1 MNENYSIS
9 EEVEEVLPS
18 FFWTIASSEGHQ
30 LINKDELVRIIKFD
44 EMTKNHTELYRKQV
58 PISKALADNTKLMM
72 PGITASAL
80 MDGQGKQVAN
90 ILKPTYWLAVD
101 IDKIPDEKMQEVIAK
116 ADKDPYVMAR
126 YVTASGHGLR
136 ILARYKPF
144 DDPEVTAVELFDV
157 VVRKAMDYF
166 SILLGVPADEKCC
179 DITRMCGLAHD
190 PTAYFCWNSKP
201 FELESKDIKRLY
213 FKKSMAEKYERR
225 SSRRR
230 KPSQKMVSLAKH
242 IPTIDEA
249 AASIEKLLETWGKA
263 FEPSR
268 HNDYVYNF
276 GLTCLKYDIDQKEA
290 TDYADQHFSA
300 QYPKTV
306 SVMNQA
312 YKHQE
317 QRGTWQ
323 FMRKGESYG
332 KKPSIKMLKQWL
344 SMRYEFHRNEVT
356 GNYEVCSRDV
366 LKGKFHSWTRMDDN
380 IENSLWIEME
390 EDGLQT
396 LLPRLHSLI
405 NSDFSEKYN
414 PLLDYLTALPAWDG
428 KTDYIQ
434 MLADRIHIADT
445 DGAHHTQEDFR
456 YFFKKWFVAMVV
468 TWVTDTVVG
477 QTILIFVGKGGLFKT
492 TFFDK
497 LLPKILHDY
506 FINEST
512 ASYTDKDFMEAMA
525 SKALMCLDEFET
537 AFGKNL
543 SAFKS
548 CVTKLFFSIRRPYD
562 KYRTELPHR
571 AAMCGT
577 SNSVQIISEE
587 ENRRYSP
594 WLIES
599 IDSPI
604 DHPIDYQHV
613 YAQAVALGKE
623 VMERQR
629 KHEDGW
635 VFWLTT
641 EDIEVMREHNKMFM
655 ISNYMEDQILRY
667 YRVPGK
673 YPAASG
679 FREKAQIERHGLVRD
694 REGGGRD
701 EHRCHRIAIGMGGRP
716 ELTGLRP
723 VSDLLF
729 AVSILF
735 FPKTKILIISNPS
748 THHIECKTNQKS
760 DIIPSRR

>member
-1 MNENYSIS
+1 MNDNYSIS
-9 EEVEEVLPS
+9 EEVEEVMPS

-116 ADKDPYVMAR
+116 TDKDPYVMAR

-201 FELESKDIKRLY
+201 FELDTKDIKRLY

-230 KPSQKMVSLAKH
+230 KPSQKMVSLATH
-242 IPTIDEA
+242 IPTIGEA
-249 AASIEKLLETWGKA
+249 APAIGKLLETWGKA
-263 FEPSR
+263 FEPNR

-332 KKPSIKMLKQWL
+332 KKPSMKMLKQWL

-356 GNYEVCSRDV
+356 GYYEVCSRDV
-366 LKGKFHSWTRMDDN
+366 LKGKFHHWTRMDDN

-497 LLPKILHDY
+497 LLPKVLHDY

-673 YPAASG
+673 DVEARYIKFRYSSEILERIGGCPALSRYIYQQNLASTLLRLG
-679 FREKAQIERHGLVRD
+679 FERKR
-694 REGGGRD
+694 RSK
-701 EHRCHRIAIGMGGRP
+701 GMGWFVIEKEVG
-716 ELTGLRP
+716 EMNTDAI
-723 VSDLLF
+723 VS
-729 AVSILF
+729 
-735 FPKTKILIISNPS
+735 PS
-748 THHIECKTNQKS
+748 EWEEDQN
-760 DIIPSRR
+760 

>member
-1 MNENYSIS
+1 MNENYSINK
-9 EEVEEVLPS
+9 EVEEVMPS

-276 GLTCLKYDIDQKEA
+276 GLTCLKYNIDQKEA

-332 KKPSIKMLKQWL
+332 KKPSMKMLKQWL

-356 GNYEVCSRDV
+356 GYYEVCSRDV
-366 LKGKFHSWTRMDDN
+366 IKGKFHHWTRMDDN

-396 LLPRLHSLI
+396 QQPRLHSLI

-468 TWVTDTVVG
+468 TWVTDTVVD

-667 YRVPGK
+667 YRVPDKDVEARYIKFRYSSEILERIGGC
-673 YPAASG
+673 PALSRYIYQQNLASTLLRLG
-679 FREKAQIERHGLVRD
+679 FERKR
-694 REGGGRD
+694 RSK
-701 EHRCHRIAIGMGGRP
+701 GMGWFVIEKEVG
-716 ELTGLRP
+716 EMNTDAI
-723 VSDLLF
+723 VS
-729 AVSILF
+729 
-735 FPKTKILIISNPS
+735 PS
-748 THHIECKTNQKS
+748 EWEDDRN
-760 DIIPSRR
+760 

>member
-1 MNENYSIS
+1 MNENYSINK
-9 EEVEEVLPS
+9 EVEEVLPS

-201 FELESKDIKRLY
+201 FELDTKDIKRLY

-263 FEPSR
+263 FEPNR

-276 GLTCLKYDIDQKEA
+276 GLTCLKYNIDQKEA

-332 KKPSIKMLKQWL
+332 KKPSMKMLKQWL

-356 GNYEVCSRDV
+356 GYYEVCSRDV
-366 LKGKFHSWTRMDDN
+366 LKGKFHRWTRMDDN

-445 DGAHHTQEDFR
+445 DSAHHTQEDFR

-548 CVTKLFFSIRRPYD
+548 CVTKLYFSIRRPYD

-673 YPAASG
+673 DVEARYIKFRYSSEILERIGGCPALSRYIYQQNLASTLLRLG
-679 FREKAQIERHGLVRD
+679 FERKR
-694 REGGGRD
+694 RSK
-701 EHRCHRIAIGMGGRP
+701 GMGWFVIEKEVG
-716 ELTGLRP
+716 EMNTDAI
-723 VSDLLF
+723 VS
-729 AVSILF
+729 
-735 FPKTKILIISNPS
+735 PS
-748 THHIECKTNQKS
+748 EWEDDRN
-760 DIIPSRR
+760 

>member
-1 MNENYSIS
+1 MNENYSINK
-9 EEVEEVLPS
+9 EVEEVMPS

-72 PGITASAL
+72 PGITASVL

-201 FELESKDIKRLY
+201 FELDTKDIKRLY
-213 FKKSMAEKYERR
+213 LKKSMAEKYERR

-263 FEPSR
+263 FEPNR

-276 GLTCLKYDIDQKEA
+276 GLTCLKYNIDQKEA

-317 QRGTWQ
+317 QRGSWQ

-332 KKPSIKMLKQWL
+332 KKPSMKMLKQWL

-356 GNYEVCSRDV
+356 GYYEVCSRDV
-366 LKGKFHSWTRMDDN
+366 LKGKFHHWTRMDDN

-497 LLPKILHDY
+497 LLPRLLHDY

-673 YPAASG
+673 DVEARYIKFRYSSEILERIGGCPALSRYIYQQNLASTLLRLG
-679 FREKAQIERHGLVRD
+679 FERKR
-694 REGGGRD
+694 RSK
-701 EHRCHRIAIGMGGRP
+701 GMGWFVIEKEVG
-716 ELTGLRP
+716 EMNTDAI
-723 VSDLLF
+723 VS
-729 AVSILF
+729 
-735 FPKTKILIISNPS
+735 PS
-748 THHIECKTNQKS
+748 EWEDDQN
-760 DIIPSRR
+760 

>member
-1 MNENYSIS
+1 MNENYSINK
-9 EEVEEVLPS
+9 EVEEVLPS

-116 ADKDPYVMAR
+116 ADKNPYVMAR

-190 PTAYFCWNSKP
+190 PTAYFCWDSKP
-201 FELESKDIKRLY
+201 FELDTKDIKRLY

-249 AASIEKLLETWGKA
+249 APAIEKLMETWGKT

-276 GLTCLKYDIDQKEA
+276 GLTCLKYNIDQKEA

-332 KKPSIKMLKQWL
+332 KKPSMKMLKQWL

-356 GNYEVCSRDV
+356 GYYEVCSRNV
-366 LKGKFHSWTRMDDN
+366 LKGKFHHWTRMDDN

-396 LLPRLHSLI
+396 QQPRLHSLI

-673 YPAASG
+673 DVEARYIKFRYSSEILERIGGCPALSRYIYQQNLASTLLRLG
-679 FREKAQIERHGLVRD
+679 FERKR
-694 REGGGRD
+694 RSK
-701 EHRCHRIAIGMGGRP
+701 GMGWFVIEKEVG
-716 ELTGLRP
+716 EMNTDAI
-723 VSDLLF
+723 VS
-729 AVSILF
+729 
-735 FPKTKILIISNPS
+735 PS
-748 THHIECKTNQKS
+748 EWEDDRN
-760 DIIPSRR
+760 

>member
-9 EEVEEVLPS
+9 KEVEEVMPS

-332 KKPSIKMLKQWL
+332 KKPSMKMLKQWL

-356 GNYEVCSRDV
+356 GYYEVCSRDV
-366 LKGKFHSWTRMDDN
+366 LKGKFHHWTRMDDN

-396 LLPRLHSLI
+396 QLPRLHSLI

-434 MLADRIHIADT
+434 MLADRIHIANT

-594 WLIES
+594 WLIKS

-673 YPAASG
+673 DVEARYIKFRYSSEILERIGGCPALSRYIYQQNLASTLLRLG
-679 FREKAQIERHGLVRD
+679 FERKR
-694 REGGGRD
+694 RSK
-701 EHRCHRIAIGMGGRP
+701 GMGWFVIEKEVG
-716 ELTGLRP
+716 EMNTDAI
-723 VSDLLF
+723 VS
-729 AVSILF
+729 
-735 FPKTKILIISNPS
+735 PS
-748 THHIECKTNQKS
+748 EWEDDRN
-760 DIIPSRR
+760 

>member
-126 YVTASGHGLR
+126 YVTASGQGLR

-356 GNYEVCSRDV
+356 GYYEVCSRDV

-667 YRVPGK
+667 YRVPDKDVEARYIKFRYSSEILERIGGC
-673 YPAASG
+673 PALSRYIYQQNLASTLLRLG
-679 FREKAQIERHGLVRD
+679 FERKR
-694 REGGGRD
+694 RSK
-701 EHRCHRIAIGMGGRP
+701 GMGWFVIEKEVG
-716 ELTGLRP
+716 EMNTDAI
-723 VSDLLF
+723 VS
-729 AVSILF
+729 
-735 FPKTKILIISNPS
+735 PS
-748 THHIECKTNQKS
+748 EWEDDRN
-760 DIIPSRR
+760 

>member
-1 MNENYSIS
+1 
-9 EEVEEVLPS
+9 
-18 FFWTIASSEGHQ
+18 
-30 LINKDELVRIIKFD
+30 
-44 EMTKNHTELYRKQV
+44 
-58 PISKALADNTKLMM
+58 
-72 PGITASAL
+72 
-80 MDGQGKQVAN
+80 
-90 ILKPTYWLAVD
+90 
-101 IDKIPDEKMQEVIAK
+101 MQEVITK
-116 ADKDPYVMAR
+116 VDKDPYVMAR

-323 FMRKGESYG
+323 FMRKGDSYG
-332 KKPSIKMLKQWL
+332 KKPSMKMLKQWL

-356 GNYEVCSRDV
+356 GYYEVCSRDV
-366 LKGKFHSWTRMDDN
+366 LKGKFHHWTRMDDN

-396 LLPRLHSLI
+396 HQPRLHSLI

-434 MLADRIHIADT
+434 MLADRIHIANT

-673 YPAASG
+673 DVEARYIKFRYSSEILERIGGCPALSRYIYQQNLASTLLRLG
-679 FREKAQIERHGLVRD
+679 FERKR
-694 REGGGRD
+694 RSK
-701 EHRCHRIAIGMGGRP
+701 GMGWFVIEKEVG
-716 ELTGLRP
+716 EMNTDAI
-723 VSDLLF
+723 VS
-729 AVSILF
+729 
-735 FPKTKILIISNPS
+735 PS
-748 THHIECKTNQKS
+748 EWEDDRN
-760 DIIPSRR
+760 

>member
-1 MNENYSIS
+1 MNTNNSTS

-101 IDKIPDEKMQEVIAK
+101 IDKIPDEKMLEVIAK

-201 FELESKDIKRLY
+201 FELDTKDIKRLY

-249 AASIEKLLETWGKA
+249 APAIEKLMETWGKA
-263 FEPSR
+263 FEPNR

-332 KKPSIKMLKQWL
+332 KKPSMKMLKQWL

-356 GNYEVCSRDV
+356 GYYEVCSRDV
-366 LKGKFHSWTRMDDN
+366 IKGKFHHWTRMDDN

-396 LLPRLHSLI
+396 QQPRLHSLI

-414 PLLDYLTALPAWDG
+414 PLLDFLTSLPEWDG

-445 DGAHHTQEDFR
+445 DSAHHTQEDFR

-673 YPAASG
+673 DVEARYIKFRYSSEILERIGGCPALSRYIYQQNLASTLLRLG
-679 FREKAQIERHGLVRD
+679 FERKR
-694 REGGGRD
+694 RSK
-701 EHRCHRIAIGMGGRP
+701 GMGWFVIEKEVG
-716 ELTGLRP
+716 EMNTDAI
-723 VSDLLF
+723 VS
-729 AVSILF
+729 
-735 FPKTKILIISNPS
+735 PS
-748 THHIECKTNQKS
+748 EWEDDRN
-760 DIIPSRR
+760 

>member
-1 MNENYSIS
+1 MNTNNSTS
-9 EEVEEVLPS
+9 EEVEVVLPS

-249 AASIEKLLETWGKA
+249 APAIEKLLETWGKA

-332 KKPSIKMLKQWL
+332 KKPSMKMLKQWL
-344 SMRYEFHRNEVT
+344 SMRYKFHRNEVT
-356 GNYEVCSRDV
+356 GYYEVCSRDV
-366 LKGKFHSWTRMDDN
+366 IKGKFHRWTRMDDN

-396 LLPRLHSLI
+396 QQPRLHSLI

-434 MLADRIHIADT
+434 MLADRIHIANT

-497 LLPKILHDY
+497 LLPKILHEY

-673 YPAASG
+673 DVEARYIKFRYSSEILERIGGCPALSRYIYQQNLASTLLRLG
-679 FREKAQIERHGLVRD
+679 FERKR
-694 REGGGRD
+694 RSK
-701 EHRCHRIAIGMGGRP
+701 GMGWFVIEKEVG
-716 ELTGLRP
+716 EMNTDAI
-723 VSDLLF
+723 VS
-729 AVSILF
+729 
-735 FPKTKILIISNPS
+735 PS
-748 THHIECKTNQKS
+748 EWEDDRN
-760 DIIPSRR
+760 

>member
-9 EEVEEVLPS
+9 EEVEEVMPS

-101 IDKIPDEKMQEVIAK
+101 IDKIPEEKMQEVITK

-332 KKPSIKMLKQWL
+332 KKPSMKMLKQWL

-356 GNYEVCSRDV
+356 GYYEVCSRDV
-366 LKGKFHSWTRMDDN
+366 LKGKFHHWTRMDDN

-396 LLPRLHSLI
+396 QLPRLHSLI

-414 PLLDYLTALPAWDG
+414 PLLDYLTALPTWDG

-434 MLADRIHIADT
+434 MLADRIHIANT

-594 WLIES
+594 WLIKS

-673 YPAASG
+673 DVEARYIKFRYSSEILERIGGCPALSRYIYQQNLASTLLRLG
-679 FREKAQIERHGLVRD
+679 FERKR
-694 REGGGRD
+694 RSK
-701 EHRCHRIAIGMGGRP
+701 GMGWFVIEKEVG
-716 ELTGLRP
+716 EMNTDAI
-723 VSDLLF
+723 VS
-729 AVSILF
+729 
-735 FPKTKILIISNPS
+735 PS
-748 THHIECKTNQKS
+748 EWEDDRN
-760 DIIPSRR
+760 

>member
-9 EEVEEVLPS
+9 EEVEEVMPS

-101 IDKIPDEKMQEVIAK
+101 IDKIPEEKMQEVITK

-144 DDPEVTAVELFDV
+144 DDPEVTAVELFGV

-332 KKPSIKMLKQWL
+332 KKPSMKMLKQWL

-356 GNYEVCSRDV
+356 GYYEVCSRDV

-396 LLPRLHSLI
+396 QLPRLHSLI

-434 MLADRIHIADT
+434 MLADRIHIANT

-613 YAQAVALGKE
+613 YAQAVALGQE

-641 EDIEVMREHNKMFM
+641 PDIEVMREHNKMFM

-673 YPAASG
+673 DVEARYIKFRYSSEILERIGGCPALSRYIYQQNLASTLLRLG
-679 FREKAQIERHGLVRD
+679 FERKR
-694 REGGGRD
+694 RSK
-701 EHRCHRIAIGMGGRP
+701 GMGWFVIEKEVG
-716 ELTGLRP
+716 EMNTDAI
-723 VSDLLF
+723 VS
-729 AVSILF
+729 
-735 FPKTKILIISNPS
+735 PS
-748 THHIECKTNQKS
+748 EWEDDQN
-760 DIIPSRR
+760 

>member
-9 EEVEEVLPS
+9 KEVEEVMPS

-101 IDKIPDEKMQEVIAK
+101 IDKIPEEKMQEVITK

-144 DDPEVTAVELFDV
+144 DDPEVTAVELFGV

-323 FMRKGESYG
+323 VMRKGESYG
-332 KKPSIKMLKQWL
+332 KKPSMKMLKQWL

-356 GNYEVCSRDV
+356 GYYEVCSRDV

-396 LLPRLHSLI
+396 QLPRLHSLI

-414 PLLDYLTALPAWDG
+414 PLLDYLTALPTWDG

-434 MLADRIHIADT
+434 MLADRIHIANT

-673 YPAASG
+673 DVEARYIKFRYSSEILERIGGCPALSRYIYQQNLASTLLRLG
-679 FREKAQIERHGLVRD
+679 FERKR
-694 REGGGRD
+694 RSK
-701 EHRCHRIAIGMGGRP
+701 GMGWFVIEKEVG
-716 ELTGLRP
+716 EMNTDAI
-723 VSDLLF
+723 VS
-729 AVSILF
+729 
-735 FPKTKILIISNPS
+735 PS
-748 THHIECKTNQKS
+748 EWEDDRN
-760 DIIPSRR
+760 

>member
-1 MNENYSIS
+1 MNTNNSTS

-101 IDKIPDEKMQEVIAK
+101 IDKIPDEKMQEVITK

-166 SILLGVPADEKCC
+166 SILLGVPADEKCS

-249 AASIEKLLETWGKA
+249 APAIEKLLETWGKA

-332 KKPSIKMLKQWL
+332 KKPSMKMLKQWL

-356 GNYEVCSRDV
+356 GYYEVCSRDV
-366 LKGKFHSWTRMDDN
+366 IKGKFHHWTRMDDN

-396 LLPRLHSLI
+396 QQPRLHSLI

-414 PLLDYLTALPAWDG
+414 PLLDFLTSLPEWDG

-434 MLADRIHIADT
+434 MLADRIHIANT

-497 LLPKILHDY
+497 LLPKVLHDY

-673 YPAASG
+673 DVEARYIKFRYSSEILERIGGCPALSRYIYQQNLASTLLRLG
-679 FREKAQIERHGLVRD
+679 FERKR
-694 REGGGRD
+694 RSK
-701 EHRCHRIAIGMGGRP
+701 GMGWFVIEKEVG
-716 ELTGLRP
+716 EMNTDAI
-723 VSDLLF
+723 VS
-729 AVSILF
+729 
-735 FPKTKILIISNPS
+735 PS
-748 THHIECKTNQKS
+748 EWEDDRN
-760 DIIPSRR
+760 

>member
-166 SILLGVPADEKCC
+166 SILLGVPADEKCS

-230 KPSQKMVSLAKH
+230 KPSQKMVSLAKQ

-249 AASIEKLLETWGKA
+249 AASIEKLLESWGKA

-332 KKPSIKMLKQWL
+332 KKPSMKMLKQWL

-356 GNYEVCSRDV
+356 GYYEVCSRDV
-366 LKGKFHSWTRMDDN
+366 LKGKFHRWTRMDDN

-396 LLPRLHSLI
+396 QQPRLHSLI

-445 DGAHHTQEDFR
+445 DSAHHTQEDFR

-497 LLPKILHDY
+497 LLPKVLHDY

-673 YPAASG
+673 DVEARYIKFRYSSEILERIGGCPALSRYIYQQNLASTLLRLG
-679 FREKAQIERHGLVRD
+679 FERKR
-694 REGGGRD
+694 RSK
-701 EHRCHRIAIGMGGRP
+701 GMGWFVIEKEVG
-716 ELTGLRP
+716 EMNTDAI
-723 VSDLLF
+723 VS
-729 AVSILF
+729 
-735 FPKTKILIISNPS
+735 PS
-748 THHIECKTNQKS
+748 EWEDDRN
-760 DIIPSRR
+760 

>member
-1 MNENYSIS
+1 MNDNYSIS
-9 EEVEEVLPS
+9 EEVEEVMPS

-201 FELESKDIKRLY
+201 FELDTKDIKRLY

-249 AASIEKLLETWGKA
+249 APAIETLLETWGKA
-263 FEPSR
+263 FEPNR

-332 KKPSIKMLKQWL
+332 KKPSMKMLKQWL

-356 GNYEVCSRDV
+356 GYYEVCSRDV
-366 LKGKFHSWTRMDDN
+366 LKGKFHHWTRMDDN

-497 LLPKILHDY
+497 LLPKVLHDY

-673 YPAASG
+673 DVEARYIKFRYSSEILERIGGCPALSRYIYQQNLASTLLRLG
-679 FREKAQIERHGLVRD
+679 FERKR
-694 REGGGRD
+694 RSK
-701 EHRCHRIAIGMGGRP
+701 GMGWFVIEKEVG
-716 ELTGLRP
+716 EMNTDAI
-723 VSDLLF
+723 VS
-729 AVSILF
+729 
-735 FPKTKILIISNPS
+735 PS
-748 THHIECKTNQKS
+748 EWEEDQN
-760 DIIPSRR
+760 

>member
-1 MNENYSIS
+1 MNDNYSIS

-30 LINKDELVRIIKFD
+30 LISKDELVRIIKFD

-101 IDKIPDEKMQEVIAK
+101 IDKIPDEKIQEVIAK
-116 ADKDPYVMAR
+116 TDKDSYVMAR

-190 PTAYFCWNSKP
+190 PTAYFCWDSQP
-201 FELESKDIKRLY
+201 FELDTKDIKRLY

-225 SSRRR
+225 SSRCR

-263 FEPSR
+263 FEPNR

-276 GLTCLKYDIDQKEA
+276 GLTCLKYNIDQKEA

-356 GNYEVCSRDV
+356 GYYEVCSRDV
-366 LKGKFHSWTRMDDN
+366 LKGKFHHWTRMDDN

-396 LLPRLHSLI
+396 QQPRLHSLI

-673 YPAASG
+673 DVEARYIKFRYSSEILERIGGCPALSRYIYQQNLASTLLRLG
-679 FREKAQIERHGLVRD
+679 FERKR
-694 REGGGRD
+694 RSK
-701 EHRCHRIAIGMGGRP
+701 GMGWFVIEKEVG
-716 ELTGLRP
+716 EMNTDAI
-723 VSDLLF
+723 VS
-729 AVSILF
+729 
-735 FPKTKILIISNPS
+735 PS
-748 THHIECKTNQKS
+748 EWEDDRN
-760 DIIPSRR
+760 

>member
-9 EEVEEVLPS
+9 EEVEEVMPS

-356 GNYEVCSRDV
+356 GYYEVCSRDV
-366 LKGKFHSWTRMDDN
+366 IKGKFHHWTRMDDN

-396 LLPRLHSLI
+396 QQPRLHSLI

-512 ASYTDKDFMEAMA
+512 ASYSDKDFMEAMA

-667 YRVPGK
+667 YRVPDKDVEARYIKFRYSSEILERIGGC
-673 YPAASG
+673 PALSRYIYQQNLASTLLRLG
-679 FREKAQIERHGLVRD
+679 FERKR
-694 REGGGRD
+694 RSK
-701 EHRCHRIAIGMGGRP
+701 GMGWFVIEKEVG
-716 ELTGLRP
+716 EMNTDAI
-723 VSDLLF
+723 VS
-729 AVSILF
+729 
-735 FPKTKILIISNPS
+735 PS
-748 THHIECKTNQKS
+748 EWEDDRN
-760 DIIPSRR
+760 

>member
-9 EEVEEVLPS
+9 EEVEEVMPS

-101 IDKIPDEKMQEVIAK
+101 IDKIPEEKMQEVITK

-144 DDPEVTAVELFDV
+144 DDPEVTAVELFGV

-332 KKPSIKMLKQWL
+332 KKPSMKMLKQWL

-356 GNYEVCSRDV
+356 GYYEVCSRDV
-366 LKGKFHSWTRMDDN
+366 LKGKFHHWTRMDDN

-396 LLPRLHSLI
+396 QQPRLHSLI

-414 PLLDYLTALPAWDG
+414 PLLDYLTALPTWDG

-434 MLADRIHIADT
+434 MLADRIHIANT

-673 YPAASG
+673 DVEARYIKFRYSSEILERIGGCPALSRYIYQQNLASTLLRLG
-679 FREKAQIERHGLVRD
+679 FERKR
-694 REGGGRD
+694 RSK
-701 EHRCHRIAIGMGGRP
+701 GMGWFVIEKEVG
-716 ELTGLRP
+716 EMNTDAI
-723 VSDLLF
+723 VS
-729 AVSILF
+729 
-735 FPKTKILIISNPS
+735 PS
-748 THHIECKTNQKS
+748 EWEDDRN
-760 DIIPSRR
+760 

>member
-1 MNENYSIS
+1 MNDNYSIS
-9 EEVEEVLPS
+9 EEVEEVMPS

-116 ADKDPYVMAR
+116 TDKDPYVMAR

-201 FELESKDIKRLY
+201 FELDTKDIKRLY

-249 AASIEKLLETWGKA
+249 APAIEKLLETWGKA
-263 FEPSR
+263 FEPNR

-332 KKPSIKMLKQWL
+332 KKPSMKMLKQWL

-356 GNYEVCSRDV
+356 GYYEVCSRDV
-366 LKGKFHSWTRMDDN
+366 LKGKFHRWTRMDDN

-497 LLPKILHDY
+497 LLPKVLHDY

-562 KYRTELPHR
+562 KYRSEMPHR
-571 AAMCGT
+571 GSLCGT
-577 SNSVQIISEE
+577 TNNQQFITDE

-673 YPAASG
+673 DVEARYIKFRYSSEILERIGGCPALSRYIYQQNLASTLLRLG
-679 FREKAQIERHGLVRD
+679 FERKR
-694 REGGGRD
+694 RSK
-701 EHRCHRIAIGMGGRP
+701 GMGWFVIEKEVG
-716 ELTGLRP
+716 EMNTDAI
-723 VSDLLF
+723 VS
-729 AVSILF
+729 
-735 FPKTKILIISNPS
+735 PS
-748 THHIECKTNQKS
+748 EWEN
-760 DIIPSRR
+760 DPN

>member
-1 MNENYSIS
+1 MNENYSINK
-9 EEVEEVLPS
+9 EVEEVMPS

-116 ADKDPYVMAR
+116 ADKAPYVMAR

-356 GNYEVCSRDV
+356 GYYEVCSRDV
-366 LKGKFHSWTRMDDN
+366 IKGKFHHWTRMDDN

-396 LLPRLHSLI
+396 QQPRLHSLI

-414 PLLDYLTALPAWDG
+414 PLLDFLTSLPEWDG
-428 KTDYIQ
+428 KTDYIE
-434 MLADRIHIADT
+434 MLDDRIHIADT

-667 YRVPGK
+667 YRVPDKDVEARYIKFRYSSEILERIGGC
-673 YPAASG
+673 PALSRYIYQQNLASTLLRLG
-679 FREKAQIERHGLVRD
+679 FERKR
-694 REGGGRD
+694 RSK
-701 EHRCHRIAIGMGGRP
+701 GMGWFVIEKEVG
-716 ELTGLRP
+716 EMNTDAI
-723 VSDLLF
+723 VS
-729 AVSILF
+729 
-735 FPKTKILIISNPS
+735 PS
-748 THHIECKTNQKS
+748 EWEDDRN
-760 DIIPSRR
+760 

>member
-9 EEVEEVLPS
+9 EEVEEVMPS

-101 IDKIPDEKMQEVIAK
+101 IDKIPEEKMQEVITK
-116 ADKDPYVMAR
+116 VDKDPYVMAR

-249 AASIEKLLETWGKA
+249 APAIEKLLETWGKA

-332 KKPSIKMLKQWL
+332 KKPSMKMLKQWL

-356 GNYEVCSRDV
+356 GYYEVCSRDV
-366 LKGKFHSWTRMDDN
+366 LKGKFHHWTRMDDN

-396 LLPRLHSLI
+396 QQPRLHSLI

-414 PLLDYLTALPAWDG
+414 PLLDYLTALPTWDG

-434 MLADRIHIADT
+434 MLADRIHIANT

-594 WLIES
+594 WLIKS

-673 YPAASG
+673 DVEARYIKFRYSSEILERIGGCPALSRYIYQQNLASTLLRLG
-679 FREKAQIERHGLVRD
+679 FERKR
-694 REGGGRD
+694 RSK
-701 EHRCHRIAIGMGGRP
+701 GMGWFVIEKEVG
-716 ELTGLRP
+716 EMNTDAI
-723 VSDLLF
+723 VS
-729 AVSILF
+729 
-735 FPKTKILIISNPS
+735 PS
-748 THHIECKTNQKS
+748 EWEDDRN
-760 DIIPSRR
+760 

>member
-1 MNENYSIS
+1 MNTNNSIS

-213 FKKSMAEKYERR
+213 LKKSMAEKYERR

-249 AASIEKLLETWGKA
+249 APAIEKLLETWGKA

-332 KKPSIKMLKQWL
+332 KKPSMKMLKQWL

-356 GNYEVCSRDV
+356 GYYEVCSRDV
-366 LKGKFHSWTRMDDN
+366 IKGKFHRWTRMDDN

-396 LLPRLHSLI
+396 QQPRLHSLI

-497 LLPKILHDY
+497 LLPKVLHDY

-613 YAQAVALGKE
+613 YAQAVALGKD

-673 YPAASG
+673 DVEARYIKFRYSSEILERIGGCPALSRYIYQQNLASTLLRLG
-679 FREKAQIERHGLVRD
+679 FERKR
-694 REGGGRD
+694 RSK
-701 EHRCHRIAIGMGGRP
+701 GMGWFVIEKEVG
-716 ELTGLRP
+716 EMNTDAI
-723 VSDLLF
+723 VS
-729 AVSILF
+729 
-735 FPKTKILIISNPS
+735 PS
-748 THHIECKTNQKS
+748 EWEDDRN
-760 DIIPSRR
+760 

>member
-1 MNENYSIS
+1 MNENYSINK
-9 EEVEEVLPS
+9 EVEEVLPS

-101 IDKIPDEKMQEVIAK
+101 IDKIPDEKIQEVIAK

-249 AASIEKLLETWGKA
+249 APAIEKLMESWGKA

-276 GLTCLKYDIDQKEA
+276 GLTCLKYNIDQKEA

-332 KKPSIKMLKQWL
+332 KKPSMKMLKQWL

-356 GNYEVCSRDV
+356 GYYEVCSRDV
-366 LKGKFHSWTRMDDN
+366 LKGKFHHWTRMDDN
-380 IENSLWIEME
+380 IENTLWIEME

-396 LLPRLHSLI
+396 QQPRLHSLI

-414 PLLDYLTALPAWDG
+414 PLLDFLTALPAWDG

-673 YPAASG
+673 DVEARYIKFRYSSEILERIGGCPALSRYIYQQNLASTLLRLG
-679 FREKAQIERHGLVRD
+679 FERKR
-694 REGGGRD
+694 RSK
-701 EHRCHRIAIGMGGRP
+701 GMGWFVIEKEVG
-716 ELTGLRP
+716 EMNTDAI
-723 VSDLLF
+723 VS
-729 AVSILF
+729 
-735 FPKTKILIISNPS
+735 PS
-748 THHIECKTNQKS
+748 EWEDDRN
-760 DIIPSRR
+760 

>member
-1 MNENYSIS
+1 MNTNNSTS

-116 ADKDPYVMAR
+116 ADNDPYVMVR

-213 FKKSMAEKYERR
+213 LKKSMAEKYERR

-249 AASIEKLLETWGKA
+249 APAIEKLLETWGKA

-332 KKPSIKMLKQWL
+332 KKPSMKMLKQWL
-344 SMRYEFHRNEVT
+344 SMRYKFHRNEVT
-356 GNYEVCSRDV
+356 GYYEVCSRDV
-366 LKGKFHSWTRMDDN
+366 IKGKFHRWTRMDDN

-396 LLPRLHSLI
+396 QQPRLHSLI

-673 YPAASG
+673 DVEARYIKFRYSSEILERIGGCPALSRYIYQQNLASTLLRLG
-679 FREKAQIERHGLVRD
+679 FERKR
-694 REGGGRD
+694 RSK
-701 EHRCHRIAIGMGGRP
+701 GMGWFVIEKEVG
-716 ELTGLRP
+716 EMNTDAI
-723 VSDLLF
+723 VS
-729 AVSILF
+729 
-735 FPKTKILIISNPS
+735 PS
-748 THHIECKTNQKS
+748 EWEDDRN
-760 DIIPSRR
+760 

>member
-1 MNENYSIS
+1 MNENYSINK
-9 EEVEEVLPS
+9 EVEEVMPS

-332 KKPSIKMLKQWL
+332 KKPSMKMLKQWL

-356 GNYEVCSRDV
+356 GYYEVCSRDV
-366 LKGKFHSWTRMDDN
+366 LKGKFHHWTRMDDN

-396 LLPRLHSLI
+396 QQPKLHSLI

-667 YRVPGK
+667 YRVPDKDVEARYIKFRYSSEILERIGGC
-673 YPAASG
+673 PALSRYIYQQNLASTLLRLG
-679 FREKAQIERHGLVRD
+679 FERKR
-694 REGGGRD
+694 RSK
-701 EHRCHRIAIGMGGRP
+701 GMGWFVIEKEVG
-716 ELTGLRP
+716 EMNTDAI
-723 VSDLLF
+723 VS
-729 AVSILF
+729 
-735 FPKTKILIISNPS
+735 PS
-748 THHIECKTNQKS
+748 EWEDDRN
-760 DIIPSRR
+760 

>member
-9 EEVEEVLPS
+9 KEVEEVMPS

-332 KKPSIKMLKQWL
+332 KKPSMKMLKQWL

-356 GNYEVCSRDV
+356 GYYEVCSRDV
-366 LKGKFHSWTRMDDN
+366 IKGKFHHWTRMDDN

-396 LLPRLHSLI
+396 QQPRLHSLI

-673 YPAASG
+673 DVEARYIKFRYSSEILERIGGCPALSRYIYQQNLASTLLRLG
-679 FREKAQIERHGLVRD
+679 FERKR
-694 REGGGRD
+694 RSK
-701 EHRCHRIAIGMGGRP
+701 GMGWFVIEKEVG
-716 ELTGLRP
+716 EMNTDAI
-723 VSDLLF
+723 VSPSEWEDDL
-729 AVSILF
+729 
-735 FPKTKILIISNPS
+735 N
-748 THHIECKTNQKS
+748 
-760 DIIPSRR
+760 

>member
-9 EEVEEVLPS
+9 EEVEEVMPS

-101 IDKIPDEKMQEVIAK
+101 IDKIPEEKMQEVITK
-116 ADKDPYVMAR
+116 VDKDPYVMAR

-249 AASIEKLLETWGKA
+249 APAIEKLLETWGKA

-332 KKPSIKMLKQWL
+332 KKPSMKMLKQWL

-356 GNYEVCSRDV
+356 GYYEVCSRDV
-366 LKGKFHSWTRMDDN
+366 LKGKFHHWTRMDDN

-396 LLPRLHSLI
+396 QLPRLHSLI

-434 MLADRIHIADT
+434 MLADRIHIANT

-673 YPAASG
+673 DVEARYIKFRYSSEILERIGGCPALSRYIYQQNLASTLLRLG
-679 FREKAQIERHGLVRD
+679 FERKR
-694 REGGGRD
+694 RSK
-701 EHRCHRIAIGMGGRP
+701 GMGWFVIEKEVG
-716 ELTGLRP
+716 EMNTDAI
-723 VSDLLF
+723 VS
-729 AVSILF
+729 
-735 FPKTKILIISNPS
+735 PS
-748 THHIECKTNQKS
+748 EWEDDRN
-760 DIIPSRR
+760 

>member
-1 MNENYSIS
+1 MNENYSINK
-9 EEVEEVLPS
+9 EVEEVMPS

-72 PGITASAL
+72 PGITASVL

-201 FELESKDIKRLY
+201 FELDTKDIKRLY
-213 FKKSMAEKYERR
+213 LKKSMAEKYERR

-263 FEPSR
+263 FEPNR

-276 GLTCLKYDIDQKEA
+276 GLTCLKYNIDQKEA

-317 QRGTWQ
+317 QRGSWQ

-356 GNYEVCSRDV
+356 GYYEVCSRDV
-366 LKGKFHSWTRMDDN
+366 LKGKFHHWTRMDDN

-445 DGAHHTQEDFR
+445 DSAHHTQEDFR

-673 YPAASG
+673 DVEARYIKFRYSSEILERIGGCPALSRYIYQQNLASTLLRLG
-679 FREKAQIERHGLVRD
+679 FERKR
-694 REGGGRD
+694 RSK
-701 EHRCHRIAIGMGGRP
+701 GMGWFVIEKEVG
-716 ELTGLRP
+716 EMNTDAI
-723 VSDLLF
+723 VS
-729 AVSILF
+729 
-735 FPKTKILIISNPS
+735 PS
-748 THHIECKTNQKS
+748 EWEDDRN
-760 DIIPSRR
+760 

>member
-9 EEVEEVLPS
+9 EEVEEVMPS

-101 IDKIPDEKMQEVIAK
+101 IDKIPEEKMQEVITK
-116 ADKDPYVMAR
+116 VDKDPYVMAR

-249 AASIEKLLETWGKA
+249 APAIEKLLETWGKA

-332 KKPSIKMLKQWL
+332 KKPSMKMLKQWL

-356 GNYEVCSRDV
+356 GYYEVCSRDV
-366 LKGKFHSWTRMDDN
+366 FKGKFHHWTRMDDN

-396 LLPRLHSLI
+396 QQPRLHSLI

-414 PLLDYLTALPAWDG
+414 PLLDYLTALPTWDG

-434 MLADRIHIADT
+434 MLADRIHIANT

-673 YPAASG
+673 DVEARYIKFRYSSEILERIGGCPALSRYIYQQNLASTLLRLG
-679 FREKAQIERHGLVRD
+679 FERKR
-694 REGGGRD
+694 RSK
-701 EHRCHRIAIGMGGRP
+701 GMGWFVIEKEVG
-716 ELTGLRP
+716 EMNTDAI
-723 VSDLLF
+723 VS
-729 AVSILF
+729 
-735 FPKTKILIISNPS
+735 PS
-748 THHIECKTNQKS
+748 EWEDDRN
-760 DIIPSRR
+760 

>member
-1 MNENYSIS
+1 MNTNNSIC
-9 EEVEEVLPS
+9 EEVEEVMPS

-144 DDPEVTAVELFDV
+144 DDQEVTAVELFDV

-166 SILLGVPADEKCC
+166 SILLGVSADEKCC

-249 AASIEKLLETWGKA
+249 APAIEKLLETWGKA

-276 GLTCLKYDIDQKEA
+276 GLTCLKYNIDQKEA

-332 KKPSIKMLKQWL
+332 KKPSMKMLKQWL

-356 GNYEVCSRDV
+356 GYYEVCSRDV
-366 LKGKFHSWTRMDDN
+366 IKGKFHRWTRMDDN

-497 LLPKILHDY
+497 LLPRVLHDY

-673 YPAASG
+673 DVEARYIKFRYSSEILERIGGCPALSRYIYQQNLASTLLRLG
-679 FREKAQIERHGLVRD
+679 FERKR
-694 REGGGRD
+694 RSK
-701 EHRCHRIAIGMGGRP
+701 GMGWFVIEKEVG
-716 ELTGLRP
+716 EMNTDAI
-723 VSDLLF
+723 VS
-729 AVSILF
+729 
-735 FPKTKILIISNPS
+735 PS
-748 THHIECKTNQKS
+748 EWEDDRN
-760 DIIPSRR
+760 

>member
-1 MNENYSIS
+1 M
-9 EEVEEVLPS
+9 
-18 FFWTIASSEGHQ
+18 
-30 LINKDELVRIIKFD
+30 
-44 EMTKNHTELYRKQV
+44 
-58 PISKALADNTKLMM
+58 
-72 PGITASAL
+72 
-80 MDGQGKQVAN
+80 
-90 ILKPTYWLAVD
+90 
-101 IDKIPDEKMQEVIAK
+101 
-116 ADKDPYVMAR
+116 
-126 YVTASGHGLR
+126 
-136 ILARYKPF
+136 
-144 DDPEVTAVELFDV
+144 ELFGV

-300 QYPKTV
+300 QYPKTE

-332 KKPSIKMLKQWL
+332 KKPSMKMLKQWL

-356 GNYEVCSRDV
+356 GYYEVCSRDV
-366 LKGKFHSWTRMDDN
+366 IKGKFHHWTRMDDN

-396 LLPRLHSLI
+396 QLPRLHSLI

-434 MLADRIHIADT
+434 MLADRIHIANT

-673 YPAASG
+673 DVEARYIKFRYSSEILERIGGCPALSRYIYQQNLASTLLRLG
-679 FREKAQIERHGLVRD
+679 FERKR
-694 REGGGRD
+694 RSK
-701 EHRCHRIAIGMGGRP
+701 GMGWFVIEKEVG
-716 ELTGLRP
+716 EMNTDAI
-723 VSDLLF
+723 VS
-729 AVSILF
+729 
-735 FPKTKILIISNPS
+735 PS
-748 THHIECKTNQKS
+748 EWEDDRN
-760 DIIPSRR
+760 

>member
-166 SILLGVPADEKCC
+166 SILLGVPADEKCS

-201 FELESKDIKRLY
+201 FELDTKDIKRLY

-276 GLTCLKYDIDQKEA
+276 GLTCLKYNIDQKEA

-332 KKPSIKMLKQWL
+332 KKPSMKMLKQWL

-356 GNYEVCSRDV
+356 GYYEVCSRDV

-396 LLPRLHSLI
+396 QQPRLHSLI

-434 MLADRIHIADT
+434 MLADRIHIANT

-497 LLPKILHDY
+497 LLPKLLHEY

-548 CVTKLFFSIRRPYD
+548 CVTKLFFSIHRPYD

-673 YPAASG
+673 DVEARYIKFRYSSEILERIGGCPALSRYIYQQNLASTLLRLG
-679 FREKAQIERHGLVRD
+679 FERKR
-694 REGGGRD
+694 RSK
-701 EHRCHRIAIGMGGRP
+701 GMGWFVIEKEVG
-716 ELTGLRP
+716 EMNTDAI
-723 VSDLLF
+723 VS
-729 AVSILF
+729 
-735 FPKTKILIISNPS
+735 PS
-748 THHIECKTNQKS
+748 EWEDDPN
-760 DIIPSRR
+760 

>member
-1 MNENYSIS
+1 MNENYSIC

-249 AASIEKLLETWGKA
+249 AASIEKLMETWGKA
-263 FEPSR
+263 FEPNR

-276 GLTCLKYDIDQKEA
+276 GLTCLKYNIDQKEA

-332 KKPSIKMLKQWL
+332 KKPSMKMLKQWL

-356 GNYEVCSRDV
+356 GYYEVCSRDV
-366 LKGKFHSWTRMDDN
+366 IKGKFHRWTRMDDN

-497 LLPKILHDY
+497 LLPRVLHDY

-673 YPAASG
+673 DVEARYIKFRYSSEILERIGGCPALSRYIYQQNLASTLLRLG
-679 FREKAQIERHGLVRD
+679 FERKR
-694 REGGGRD
+694 RSK
-701 EHRCHRIAIGMGGRP
+701 GMGWFVIEKEVG
-716 ELTGLRP
+716 EMNTDAI
-723 VSDLLF
+723 VS
-729 AVSILF
+729 
-735 FPKTKILIISNPS
+735 PS
-748 THHIECKTNQKS
+748 EWEEDPN
-760 DIIPSRR
+760 

>member
-9 EEVEEVLPS
+9 EEVEEVMPS

-101 IDKIPDEKMQEVIAK
+101 IDKIPEEKMQEVITK

-144 DDPEVTAVELFDV
+144 DDPEVTAVELFGV

-213 FKKSMAEKYERR
+213 FKKSIAEKYERR

-332 KKPSIKMLKQWL
+332 KKPSMKMLKQWL

-356 GNYEVCSRDV
+356 GYYEVCSRDV
-366 LKGKFHSWTRMDDN
+366 LKGKFHHWTRMDDN

-396 LLPRLHSLI
+396 QQPRLHSLI

-434 MLADRIHIADT
+434 MLADRIHIANT

-673 YPAASG
+673 DVEARYIKFRYSSEILERIGGCPALSRYIYQQNLASTLLRLG
-679 FREKAQIERHGLVRD
+679 FERKR
-694 REGGGRD
+694 RSK
-701 EHRCHRIAIGMGGRP
+701 GMGWFVIEKEVG
-716 ELTGLRP
+716 EMNTDAI
-723 VSDLLF
+723 VS
-729 AVSILF
+729 
-735 FPKTKILIISNPS
+735 PS
-748 THHIECKTNQKS
+748 EWEDDRN
-760 DIIPSRR
+760 

>member
-9 EEVEEVLPS
+9 EEVEEVMPS

-101 IDKIPDEKMQEVIAK
+101 IDKIPEEKMQEVITK
-116 ADKDPYVMAR
+116 VDKDPYVMAR

-249 AASIEKLLETWGKA
+249 APAIEKLLETWGKA

-332 KKPSIKMLKQWL
+332 KKPSMKMLKQWL

-356 GNYEVCSRDV
+356 GYYEVCSRDV

-396 LLPRLHSLI
+396 QQPRLHSLI

-414 PLLDYLTALPAWDG
+414 PLLDYLTALPTWDG

-434 MLADRIHIADT
+434 MLADRIHIANT

-594 WLIES
+594 WLIKS

-673 YPAASG
+673 DVEARYIKFRYSSEILERIGGCPALSRYIYQQNLASTLLRLG
-679 FREKAQIERHGLVRD
+679 FERKR
-694 REGGGRD
+694 RSK
-701 EHRCHRIAIGMGGRP
+701 GMGWFVIEKEVG
-716 ELTGLRP
+716 EMNTDAI
-723 VSDLLF
+723 VS
-729 AVSILF
+729 
-735 FPKTKILIISNPS
+735 PS
-748 THHIECKTNQKS
+748 EWEDDRN
-760 DIIPSRR
+760 

>member
-1 MNENYSIS
+1 MNTNNSTS

-101 IDKIPDEKMQEVIAK
+101 IDKIPDEKMQEVITK

-249 AASIEKLLETWGKA
+249 APAIEKLLETWGKA

-332 KKPSIKMLKQWL
+332 KKPSMKMLKQWL
-344 SMRYEFHRNEVT
+344 SMRYKFHRNEVT
-356 GNYEVCSRDV
+356 GYYEVCSRDV
-366 LKGKFHSWTRMDDN
+366 IKGKFHRWTRMDDN

-396 LLPRLHSLI
+396 QQPRLHSLI

-477 QTILIFVGKGGLFKT
+477 QTILIFVGKGGLYKT

-497 LLPKILHDY
+497 LLPRVLHDY

-673 YPAASG
+673 DVEARYIKFRYSSEILERIGGCPALSRYIYQQNLASTLLRLG
-679 FREKAQIERHGLVRD
+679 FERKR
-694 REGGGRD
+694 RSK
-701 EHRCHRIAIGMGGRP
+701 GMGWFVIEKEVG
-716 ELTGLRP
+716 EMNTDAI
-723 VSDLLF
+723 VS
-729 AVSILF
+729 
-735 FPKTKILIISNPS
+735 PS
-748 THHIECKTNQKS
+748 EWEDDRN
-760 DIIPSRR
+760 

>member
-9 EEVEEVLPS
+9 EEVEEVMPS

-101 IDKIPDEKMQEVIAK
+101 IDKIPEEKMQEVITK

-144 DDPEVTAVELFDV
+144 DDPEVTAVELFGV

-332 KKPSIKMLKQWL
+332 KKPSMKMLKQWL

-356 GNYEVCSRDV
+356 GYYEVCSRDV
-366 LKGKFHSWTRMDDN
+366 LKGKFHHWTRMDDN

-396 LLPRLHSLI
+396 QQPRLHSLI

-434 MLADRIHIADT
+434 MLADRIHIANT

-594 WLIES
+594 WLIKS

-667 YRVPGK
+667 YRVPDKDVEARYIKFRYSSEILERIGGC
-673 YPAASG
+673 PALSRYIYQQNLASTLLRLG
-679 FREKAQIERHGLVRD
+679 FERKR
-694 REGGGRD
+694 RSK
-701 EHRCHRIAIGMGGRP
+701 GMGWFVIEKEVG
-716 ELTGLRP
+716 EMNTDAI
-723 VSDLLF
+723 VS
-729 AVSILF
+729 
-735 FPKTKILIISNPS
+735 PS
-748 THHIECKTNQKS
+748 EWEDDRN
-760 DIIPSRR
+760 

>member
-9 EEVEEVLPS
+9 EEVEEVMPS

-101 IDKIPDEKMQEVIAK
+101 IDKIPEEKMQEVITK
-116 ADKDPYVMAR
+116 VDKDPYVMAR

-144 DDPEVTAVELFDV
+144 DDPEVTAVELFGV

-249 AASIEKLLETWGKA
+249 APAIEKLLETWGKA

-323 FMRKGESYG
+323 FMRKGESYS
-332 KKPSIKMLKQWL
+332 KKPSMKMLKQWL

-356 GNYEVCSRDV
+356 GYYEVCSRDV
-366 LKGKFHSWTRMDDN
+366 LKGKFHHWTRMDDN

-396 LLPRLHSLI
+396 QQPRLHSLI

-434 MLADRIHIADT
+434 MLADRIHIANT

-673 YPAASG
+673 DVEARYIKFRYSSEILERIGGCPALSRYIYQQNLASTLLRLG
-679 FREKAQIERHGLVRD
+679 FERKR
-694 REGGGRD
+694 RSK
-701 EHRCHRIAIGMGGRP
+701 GMGWFVIEKEVG
-716 ELTGLRP
+716 EMNTDAI
-723 VSDLLF
+723 VS
-729 AVSILF
+729 
-735 FPKTKILIISNPS
+735 PS
-748 THHIECKTNQKS
+748 EWEDDRN
-760 DIIPSRR
+760 

>member
-1 MNENYSIS
+1 
-9 EEVEEVLPS
+9 
-18 FFWTIASSEGHQ
+18 
-30 LINKDELVRIIKFD
+30 
-44 EMTKNHTELYRKQV
+44 
-58 PISKALADNTKLMM
+58 
-72 PGITASAL
+72 
-80 MDGQGKQVAN
+80 
-90 ILKPTYWLAVD
+90 
-101 IDKIPDEKMQEVIAK
+101 
-116 ADKDPYVMAR
+116 
-126 YVTASGHGLR
+126 
-136 ILARYKPF
+136 
-144 DDPEVTAVELFDV
+144 
-157 VVRKAMDYF
+157 
-166 SILLGVPADEKCC
+166 
-179 DITRMCGLAHD
+179 MCGLAHD

-225 SSRRR
+225 SSQRR

-332 KKPSIKMLKQWL
+332 KKPSMKMLKQWL

-356 GNYEVCSRDV
+356 GYYEVCSRDV
-366 LKGKFHSWTRMDDN
+366 LKGKFHHWTRMDDN

-396 LLPRLHSLI
+396 QLPRLHSLI

-434 MLADRIHIADT
+434 MLADRIHIANT

-673 YPAASG
+673 DVEARYIKFRYSSEILERIGGCPALSRYIYQQNLASTLLRLG
-679 FREKAQIERHGLVRD
+679 FERKR
-694 REGGGRD
+694 RSK
-701 EHRCHRIAIGMGGRP
+701 GMGWFVIEKEVG
-716 ELTGLRP
+716 EMNTDAI
-723 VSDLLF
+723 VS
-729 AVSILF
+729 
-735 FPKTKILIISNPS
+735 PS
-748 THHIECKTNQKS
+748 EWEDDRN
-760 DIIPSRR
+760 